1 MAECTHR
8 LVKLISLSNFSRAI
22 AMVCRRVYA
31 TLILIGQSNLD
42 RPIRADGTKH
52 RDTMKTKHRDW
63 IEKCFATCFFET
75 GSRRGFSNQRWDH
88 CLLLYQPATD
98 YKQTKQ

>member
-1 MAECTHR
+1 MPAFSTRVLVFVLSGGVTLRVYLPQRISTTSTTGVCWILTHR

-42 RPIRADGTKH
+42 RPIRAD
-52 RDTMKTKHRDW
+52 
-63 IEKCFATCFFET
+63 E
-75 GSRRGFSNQRWDH
+75 
-88 CLLLYQPATD
+88 
-98 YKQTKQ
+98 TKQIIV